1 MPKRRG
7 RACKQSK
14 KISENANQEKHQ
26 VEKEDDILSKEEVEC
41 QSAAVRAIYNLEI
54 KDIPSLMRL
63 LRSKFN
69 DEQLHIPVVQYF
81 RENLPNL
88 AVVRNEDDTH
98 EVKRKEADGNLSTD
112 QFNGRNLHV
121 SLLRQLSM
129 AYPDCSNAIPSFGE
143 FESSSKSVK
152 TTLFGAEN
160 MQIKQ
165 FVLEDPSDTQMFE
178 LQDTLQTPDVNN
190 NPLSVGMTPKTLRF
204 PKTGEVLLSVHG
216 SPLGVFKED
225 DTEPIHES
233 EDA

>member
-1 MPKRRG
+1 M
-7 RACKQSK
+7 
-14 KISENANQEKHQ
+14 
-26 VEKEDDILSKEEVEC
+26 EKEDDILSKEEVEC

-54 KDIPSLMRL
+54 KDILSLMRL

-98 EVKRKEADGNLSTD
+98 VVKRKEADGNLSAD

-121 SLLRQLSM
+121 SLLRRLSM
-129 AYPDCSNAIPSFGE
+129 AYPDCSNAVPSFDG

-165 FVLEDPSDTQMFE
+165 FVCNAVHLLFATI
-178 LQDTLQTPDVNN
+178 LVVNCYAIDLAI
-190 NPLSVGMTPKTLRF
+190 PYFKLLWLR
-204 PKTGEVLLSVHG
+204 THTS
-216 SPLGVFKED
+216 
-225 DTEPIHES
+225 I
-233 EDA
+233 

>member
-165 FVLEDPSDTQMFE
+165 FV
-178 LQDTLQTPDVNN
+178 NN

>member
-7 RACKQSK
+7 RACKESK
-14 KISENANQEKHQ
+14 KLSENANQEKHQ

-41 QSAAVRAIYNLEI
+41 QSAAVRAICNLEI
-54 KDIPSLMRL
+54 KDILSLMHL

-121 SLLRQLSM
+121 SLLRQLCM
-129 AYPDCSNAIPSFGE
+129 AYPDCSNAIPSFGG
-143 FESSSKSVK
+143 FESSSKSGIFK
-152 TTLFGAEN
+152 SLLWHTFLKIQGAEVY
-160 MQIKQ
+160 
-165 FVLEDPSDTQMFE
+165 FL
-178 LQDTLQTPDVNN
+178 
-190 NPLSVGMTPKTLRF
+190 
-204 PKTGEVLLSVHG
+204 
-216 SPLGVFKED
+216 
-225 DTEPIHES
+225 
-233 EDA
+233 